1 MTAAKCIETM
11 KKTTFYT
18 IPLLIAALALPAAS
32 AHAHEPLYKNGQQ
45 IFLVAPDG
53 RQLDYI
59 PEYGSVVMGQD
70 ARGRPILLDHNG
82 NLVATEMSAGEYG
95 AYRDDRGAPS
105 PAANGWARRDW
116 QQNGDRFAA
125 RPGRFGEPPPRW
137 NDAPSAGFP
146 PAPAIPAPATP
157 DTDRERPAARTS
169 SAKPDMNV
177 VALQVFLDRNGTSP
191 GVIDGLMGDNV
202 RKALDAYAEKSGRAI
217 DPEADKETIL
227 QSLSLE
233 GGLPVRTYTITA
245 EDAAGPYVA
254 SIPSD
259 YGKKAELPALSYTSV
274 SEMLAEKFHMDEG
287 FLKRLNPDA
296 DFSRPGTIIKVV
308 TPGPKQKGAV
318 TRIIA
323 DKGRKQLFAY
333 DAEGRLVAAYP
344 ATIGSN
350 DTPSPSGTVT
360 VERIAID
367 PNYTYDPK
375 KNFKQ
380 GDNDR
385 VLTINPGPN
394 GPVGNVWIAL
404 SKPSYGIHGTPDP
417 ERIGKT
423 SSHGCVRLTNWDA
436 QELAGMVKPGVTV
449 EFVD

>member
-1 MTAAKCIETM
+1 M
-11 KKTTFYT
+11 KKATFYT
-18 IPLLIAALALPAAS
+18 IPLMIAALALPATA
-32 AHAHEPLYKNGQQ
+32 AHAHEPLYKNGRQ

-53 RQLDYI
+53 SLLDYI
-59 PEYGSVVMGQD
+59 PEYGSVVMGRD
-70 ARGRPILLDHNG
+70 GRGRPILLDRNG
-82 NLVATEMSAGEYG
+82 NLVATEMSAGDYRAIRDSYG
-95 AYRDDRGAPS
+95 GAPA
-105 PAANGWARRDW
+105 PAANGWGRRDW
-116 QQNGDRFAA
+116 RQNDDRFA
-125 RPGRFGEPPPRW
+125 ETPPPRW
-137 NDAPSAGFP
+137 NDGPRAAFP
-146 PAPAIPAPATP
+146 QAPAIPAPANP
-157 DTDRERPAARTS
+157 DTSGERPAARTS
-169 SAKPDMNV
+169 SAKADMNV

-202 RKALDAYAEKSGRAI
+202 RKALEAYAEKSGRAI

-259 YGKKAELPALSYTSV
+259 YGEKAQLPALSYTSV
-274 SEMLAEKFHMDEG
+274 SEMLAEKFHMDEAL
-287 FLKRLNPDA
+287 LKTLNPDA
-296 DFSRPGTIIKVV
+296 DFSRPGTVIKVV
-308 TPGPKQKGAV
+308 TPGGKQKGAV
-318 TRIIA
+318 ARIIA

-333 DAEGRLVAAYP
+333 DAEGGLVAAYP

-417 ERIGKT
+417 DRIGKT

-436 QELAGMVKPGVTV
+436 QELAGMVSPGVTV
-449 EFVD
+449 EFID

>member
-1 MTAAKCIETM
+1 M
-11 KKTTFYT
+11 KKATFYT
-18 IPLLIAALALPAAS
+18 IPLLIAALALPATG

-59 PEYGSVVMGQD
+59 PEYGSVVMGRD
-70 ARGRPILLDHNG
+70 ARGRPILLDRNG
-82 NLVATEMSAGEYG
+82 NLVATEMSAGDYRAIRDSYG
-95 AYRDDRGAPS
+95 GAPD
-105 PAANGWARRDW
+105 PAANGWGRRDW
-116 QQNGDRFAA
+116 RQNGDRYAA
-125 RPGRFGEPPPRW
+125 RPNRPGAFEEAPPRW
-137 NDAPSAGFP
+137 SDSP
-146 PAPAIPAPATP
+146 PAAFPQAPEIPAPATP
-157 DTDRERPAARTS
+157 DTAQERPAVRTS

-202 RKALDAYAEKSGRAI
+202 RKALEAYAEKSGRAI

-259 YGKKAELPALSYTSV
+259 YGEKAQLAELSYTSV

-287 FLKRLNPDA
+287 FLKALNPDA
-296 DFSRPGTIIKVV
+296 DFSRQGTVIKVV
-308 TPGPKQKGAV
+308 NPGTKQKGKVA
-318 TRIIA
+318 RIIA
-323 DKGRKQLFAY
+323 DKSRKQLFAY
-333 DAEGRLVAAYP
+333 DAAGALVAAYP
-344 ATIGSN
+344 ATIGSA
-350 DTPSPSGTVT
+350 DTPSPSGTVS
-360 VERIAID
+360 VERIALD
-367 PNYTYDPK
+367 PNYTYDPE

-380 GDNDR
+380 GDNNR

-417 ERIGKT
+417 ARIGKT

-436 QELAGMVKPGVTV
+436 QELAGMVSPGVTV
-449 EFVD
+449 EFID

>member
-1 MTAAKCIETM
+1 M
-11 KKTTFYT
+11 KKARFYT
-18 IPLLIAALALPAAS
+18 IPFVFALALLPVTEPAA
-32 AHAHEPLYKNGQQ
+32 AHEPLYKNGRQ

-59 PEYGSVVMGQD
+59 PEYGSVVMGTD
-70 ARGRPILLDHNG
+70 AEGRPILLDRSG
-82 NLVATEMSAGEYG
+82 NLVATEMSAREYRNLRENRG
-95 AYRDDRGAPS
+95 GPASLAERGWHRNDRG
-105 PAANGWARRDW
+105 W
-116 QQNGDRFAA
+116 NGDRFAN
-125 RPGRFGEPPPRW
+125 RPDRYNNPPRGW
-137 NDAPSAGFP
+137 NETPSESYGFP
-146 PAPAIPAPATP
+146 PPPDIPAPAAPEP
-157 DTDRERPAARTS
+157 DRAPARAQA

-177 VALQVFLDRNGTSP
+177 VALQVFLDRNGLSP
-191 GVIDGLMGDNV
+191 GVIDGLMGNNV
-202 RKALDAYAEKSGRAI
+202 RKALDAYAEKSGRQL
-217 DPEADKETIL
+217 DADADSETIL

-233 GGLPVRTYTITA
+233 GGLPVKNYTITA

-259 YGKKAELPALSYTSV
+259 YGRKAELPALSYTSV

-287 FLKRLNPDA
+287 FLKALNPDA
-296 DFSRPGTIIKVV
+296 DFSRPGTVIKVV
-308 TPGPKQKGAV
+308 NPGGKQKGAV

-323 DKGRKQLFAY
+323 DKSLKQLFAY
-333 DAEGRLVAAYP
+333 DEAGALVAAYP
-344 ATIGSN
+344 ATIGST

-360 VERIAID
+360 VERVALD
-367 PNYTYDPK
+367 PNYTYNPS

-417 ERIGKT
+417 AKIGKT

-436 QELAGMVKPGVTV
+436 QELAAMVSPGVTV
-449 EFVD
+449 EFVE